1 MRNFITFLV
10 ITLFVTAC
18 AATKTV
24 YVPTDAETIVE
35 YRDTTIYLRDT
46 VYISPPVEEK
56 QNTTLRDSSHLET
69 SIATSDAWITDDGRL
84 KHTLRNKQENLKAK
98 IDTSFVIKYVNKIEE
113 KVVIQEVEKP
123 VKYIPKIYKWSLGFS
138 IAVIVFLL
146 GRFILKFKKII

>member
-1 MRNFITFLV
+1 MRKFITIFV

-35 YRDTTIYLRDT
+35 YRDTTIFFRDT
-46 VYISPPVEEK
+46 VFISPPVEEK

-69 SIATSDAWITDDGRL
+69 SLAISDAWINEGKL
-84 KHTLRNKQENLKAK
+84 NHTLRNKQENLKAK
-98 IDTSFVIKYVNKIEE
+98 IDTTFSIKYVNKYI
-113 KVVIQEVEKP
+113 EKP
-123 VKYIPKIYKWSLGFS
+123 VPYPEPTPYIPKAYKYSMWFS
-138 IAVIVFLL
+138 IAVIAFLL